1 MGYLI
6 LKHLHV
12 GCVVLSGAGFLLRGL
27 WMLADSPLLQRR
39 SIRIVPH
46 VVDTVLLGSAIAMML
61 ISQQYPFVSGWLT
74 AKLAGLL
81 LYIVCGTM
89 ALKRARSK
97 PQRAA
102 FLLAAVLSFAW
113 IVSVAL
119 TRNPLGFFAAL
130 G

>member
-1 MGYLI
+1 
-6 LKHLHV
+6 
-12 GCVVLSGAGFLLRGL
+12 
-27 WMLADSPLLQRR
+27 MLFR
-39 SIRIVPH
+39 SHI
-46 VVDTVLLGSAIAMML
+46 VDTILLGSAIAMTV
-61 ISQQYPFVSGWLT
+61 ISGQYPFVNGWLT
-74 AKLAGLL
+74 AKVAGLL
-81 LYIVCGTM
+81 LYIGCGTM

-130 G
+130 T

>member
-39 SIRIVPH
+39 SVRIVPH

-119 TRNPLGFFAAL
+119 TRNALGFFAAL
-130 G
+130 A